1 MKKTAY
7 TGRCSVAHIN
17 SGLSYY
23 INNPGLNLALLR
35 LVLPALL
42 CSCHHVVMEDGPV
55 MMRSMQTLQVN
66 LPVNT
71 LEIFMFE
78 TGEMRTLDSYQRF
91 EDNIG
96 WEMQAASR
104 KGIRTAF
111 VLANG
116 QWQKED
122 WMYVSSYDGLR
133 EVKTDLEQE
142 SRCYPVMTGEVEV
155 SADGRQTVWVEL
167 ESLCAEIELR
177 SVSCD
182 FNGKCYEDEGIS
194 DMRAYLINVNA
205 ECRLMPEDVV
215 MPERIINMGELNL
228 ADMEGMKEPELLLRY
243 GGMLKSG
250 DRLELGFQF
259 RCYPNNCPEESP
271 GSPFT
276 RLVIE
281 GKIGGITYYW
291 PVNVARENGGSGIE
305 ADIRYVYDITI
316 TGKGS
321 GSPDILVSSE
331 VMSSKMKV
339 SEWEEKE
346 EYVICY

>member
-7 TGRCSVAHIN
+7 TGRRSLAHIN

-23 INNPGLNLALLR
+23 INYSGTVRVLLR

-42 CSCHHVVMEDGPV
+42 CSCHHAVMEEEPV
-55 MMRSMQTLQVN
+55 MMRSIQAMQEN
-66 LPVNT
+66 LPVKT

-78 TGEMRTLDSYQRF
+78 TGAMRTLDSYQRF
-91 EDNIG
+91 EG
-96 WEMQAASR
+96 RMEWEVQAASR
-104 KGIRTAF
+104 KGNRTAF

-122 WMYVSSYDGLR
+122 WMYMNSYEALR
-133 EVKTDLEQE
+133 EVRTDLEQE
-142 SRCYPVMTGEVEV
+142 SRDYPAMSGEVEV
-155 SADGRQTVWVEL
+155 CADGKQTVWVEL
-167 ESLCAEIELR
+167 KSLCSEIELR

-182 FNGKCYEDEGIS
+182 FNGKSYEDDGIS
-194 DMRAYLINVNA
+194 DIRAYLVNVNA
-205 ECRLMPEDVV
+205 ECRLLQEGVI
-215 MPERIINMGELNL
+215 MPERIINMGELNHT
-228 ADMEGMKEPELLLRY
+228 DMENMKDPSLLLRY
-243 GGMLKSG
+243 GSNVESG
-250 DRLELGFQF
+250 SRLYTGFRF

-281 GKIGGITYYW
+281 GKIGSRTYYW
-291 PVNVARENGGSGIE
+291 PINAGRDNGGDGIE
-305 ADIRYVYDITI
+305 SNIRYVYDVTI

-321 GSPDILVSSE
+321 DSPDIPVSSE
-331 VMSSKMKV
+331 VMDSEMKIL
-339 SEWEEKE
+339 EWEEKE